1 MKTKNSQASNR
12 STNNLCRLSPSLFV
26 LTSLTLT
33 LALALSACGKQSD
46 NQTAGQK
53 LDSVIAKTGQ
63 AAEEAKLKTEQ
74 SAAQAKAKTE
84 ETFANA
90 GAALKNATQNAES
103 SAKEAAGKAIEKMD
117 DMAITAAVSAELAK
131 DPELSAFKIN
141 VDTKN
146 GALSLNGSA
155 PNEGARERAGAIAKK
170 FSGVQ
175 SVDNKLIVKPV

>member
-12 STNNLCRLSPSLFV
+12 STNNLYRLSPPLFV
-26 LTSLTLT
+26 LTSLTLP
-33 LALALSACGKQSD
+33 LALSACGKQSD